1 MSFTSIFA
9 VAIGDD
15 WNYLMTMAFRVEGY
29 SALLFYPIVFVVMNL
44 VLLNLFLAILLHN
57 FAGSGQEADAVTQEE
72 EKNLAKFKRKM
83 RTKCRSCNNRM
94 RRWFSCCYVKEIDAD
109 GEKLWWGDQNLSLID
124 LFKRHGPTDIKTC
137 NTGNTSV
144 MANKLNP
151 PSSSESSDSLLSDGS
166 LLKDPPPAVII
177 ECDASDH

>member
-1 MSFTSIFA
+1 
-9 VAIGDD
+9 
-15 WNYLMTMAFRVEGY
+15 
-29 SALLFYPIVFVVMNL
+29 
-44 VLLNLFLAILLHN
+44 
-57 FAGSGQEADAVTQEE
+57 
-72 EKNLAKFKRKM
+72 M
-83 RTKCRSCNNRM
+83 RTKCRSCNIRM
-94 RRWFSCCYVKEIDAD
+94 RKWFSCCYVKEIDAD

-177 ECDASDH
+177 ECDASVHSKKSIKSADAPGNQ